1 MMGGVRAAARAWA
14 APETRYAHSPAIEP
28 GCAAAARFVRR
39 VLPVMPHSELAAPGI
54 SMEATTRIIASCHRA
69 RDERC
74 ETAVTTCIECSKR
87 LSMAL
92 PPAATPIGSEESSPM
107 RALRSI

>member
-1 MMGGVRAAARAWA
+1 VRAWA
-14 APETRYAHSPAIEP
+14 APETRYAHSLAIEP
-28 GCAAAARFVRR
+28 GRAAAARLVRR
-39 VLPVMPHSELAAPGI
+39 VMPHSELATPQI

-69 RDERC
+69 RDEC
-74 ETAVTTCIECSKR
+74 CQSAVTTCIECSKR

-92 PPAATPIGSEESSPM
+92 PPAATPNGSERFSPM

>member
-1 MMGGVRAAARAWA
+1 MGGVGAAVRAWA
-14 APETRYAHSPAIEP
+14 ALETRYAHSPAIEP
-28 GCAAAARFVRR
+28 GRTAAARFVRR
-39 VLPVMPHSELAAPGI
+39 VLRVMPHSELATPGI
-54 SMEATTRIIASCHRA
+54 SMAATTRIVASCHRA
-69 RDERC
+69 RDECC
-74 ETAVTTCIECSKR
+74 ESAVTTCIECSKR

>member
-1 MMGGVRAAARAWA
+1 MGGVGAAVRAWA

-28 GCAAAARFVRR
+28 GRAAAARLVRR
-39 VLPVMPHSELAAPGI
+39 VLRVMPHSELATPRI
-54 SMEATTRIIASCHRA
+54 SMEATTRIIASSHRA
-69 RDERC
+69 RDEC
-74 ETAVTTCIECSKR
+74 CQSAVTTCIECSKR

-92 PPAATPIGSEESSPM
+92 PPAATPNGSEQFSPM